1 MSIARHTPPL
11 VTRSPL
17 ATFTVSPSRVVTDS
31 PSYVRRPS
39 LMKVCVEPVSTNET
53 NVVPLM
59 RTCSFMVL
67 AMSMP
72 VSACSDMP
80 SLSAVV
86 SG

>member
-1 MSIARHTPPL
+1 
-11 VTRSPL
+11 
-17 ATFTVSPSRVVTDS
+17 
-31 PSYVRRPS
+31 
-39 LMKVCVEPVSTNET
+39 MKVCMEPVSTSAT

-80 SLSAVV
+80 SSLAIV
-86 SG
+86 SGSLSSSISSRNTPFDVHLWSGVNFSV